1 MFENQLCFKR
11 RHPQAIEFYFTKI
24 EEPPMMKPLSNGI
37 AAIALALVTSVACA
51 DNFSV
56 YGGSAYKDVL
66 HSQADVNRSAAGAID
81 RESRA
86 NARLTNSHADYM
98 DNRVRV
104 KNRTE
109 NTEVFGTNT
118 SNVADGIGSIG
129 SAAQSIGAGAA
140 ALRWGFR

>member
-1 MFENQLCFKR
+1 MNVRTMGVALGT
-11 RHPQAIEFYFTKI
+11 IL
-24 EEPPMMKPLSNGI
+24 MSSS
-37 AAIALALVTSVACA
+37 ALA
-51 DNFSV
+51 DRFDV
-56 YGGSAYKDVL
+56 YDRSAHSEVL
-66 HSQADVNRSAAGAID
+66 RSQAEVNYATAGAID

-86 NARLTNSHADYM
+86 NARLTNSRADYM

-118 SNVADGIGSIG
+118 SNVANGFNSIG
-129 SAAQSIGAGAA
+129 QAAQSIGHGAA

>member
-1 MFENQLCFKR
+1 MILV
-11 RHPQAIEFYFTKI
+11 
-24 EEPPMMKPLSNGI
+24 
-37 AAIALALVTSVACA
+37 AASGLLASSAVLA
-51 DNFSV
+51 DSFDV
-56 YGGSAYKDVL
+56 YNRSARNEVL
-66 HSQADVNRSAAGAID
+66 RSQADVNYATAGAID

-86 NARLTNSHADYM
+86 NARLTNSRADYM

-118 SNVADGIGSIG
+118 SNVANGFNSIG
-129 SAAQSIGAGAA
+129 QAAQSIGHGAA